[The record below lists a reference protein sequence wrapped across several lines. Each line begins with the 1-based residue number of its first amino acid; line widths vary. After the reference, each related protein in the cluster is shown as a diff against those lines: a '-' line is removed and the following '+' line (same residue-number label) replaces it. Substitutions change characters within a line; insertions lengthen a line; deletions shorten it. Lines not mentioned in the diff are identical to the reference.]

1 MGNKKT
7 IKTKKAACANCCA
20 PLPGPYGT
28 PGVSL
33 ARFDNKTLL
42 CSECGVAE
50 ALSNANGAIPVS
62 KWFNDNVDS
71 HSVYKHEEMSRKFF
85 AATGQ
90 LADWPTATYK
100 ETVQDMR
107 NDPRG
112 GTMERGLKDQLVCYG
127 WIMARHMAS
136 KLVNHESHMMGR
148 GFEFRDC
155 VAALE
160 KGGF

>member
-1 MGNKKT
+1 MGTKKT
-7 IKTKKAACANCCA
+7 IRSTLSEAGVACANCCA
-20 PLPGPYGT
+20 SLPGPYGT
-28 PGVSL
+28 PGVAM

-71 HSVYKHEEMSRKFF
+71 HSLYKHEETSRKFF

-90 LADWPTATYK
+90 LADWPVSGSMK
-100 ETVQDMR
+100 PVR
-107 NDPRG
+107 NGPRES
-112 GTMERGLKDQLVCYG
+112 GTDTLVCYG
-127 WIMARHMAS
+127 WIMARHMAR
-136 KLVNHESHMMGR
+136 KLVHHESHMIGR
-148 GFEFRDC
+148 GFEFRVC

-160 KGGF
+160 KGGY